1 MWGDA
6 GAHVFGTS
14 TGSEKKSRSLAKGVC
29 VRPTEM
35 EDVPNKKI
43 SQAIVAADS
52 ETGDVRS
59 AITSQAPAIQ
69 QVMSVA
75 ENFRPSVRGE
85 KIQPARELFFDLRL
99 KTMVVAVAVCS
110 CKAGTLPEIRERD
123 SSLGN
128 GDFRGVCSCRQDS
141 SDVIGAGKD
150 LQMAA
155 QRGYVPGLPR
165 H

>member
-85 KIQPARELFFDLRL
+85 KIQPARKLFFDLRL

-110 CKAGTLPEIRERD
+110 CKAGTLPQIRKRD

-128 GDFRGVCSCRQDS
+128 GYFRWFCVFRQSSCYVFGSRNDP
-141 SDVIGAGKD
+141 
-150 LQMAA
+150 QMS
-155 QRGYVPGLPR
+155 
-165 H
+165 